1 MRFEGRGNSSHN
13 RLVRK
18 ICLKCKH
25 DELKGT
31 GTHCSNGKPLS
42 NLHHPGEIHSGI
54 PQRGKATTEDA
65 LQLHIGSPFQLHKN
79 PPLMSSIDKAG
90 RAGAALNSMYYG
102 MLPAV
107 TWRADSSSP
116 TPTEQIEREK
126 EQLLV
131 L

>member
-1 MRFEGRGNSSHN
+1 
-13 RLVRK
+13 
-18 ICLKCKH
+18 
-25 DELKGT
+25 
-31 GTHCSNGKPLS
+31 
-42 NLHHPGEIHSGI
+42 
-54 PQRGKATTEDA
+54 
-65 LQLHIGSPFQLHKN
+65 
-79 PPLMSSIDKAG
+79 MSSIDKAG